1 MNKLEYSFQFIYL
14 CPVDKKEQII
24 IAAMKLLAEHGAQAT
39 PMSAIAKAAGTGMG
53 TIYNYF
59 ATKEELI
66 NAIYLYIKG
75 SEINLV
81 SKSIDEA
88 TPLKTRFLFY
98 YTAFINFYLKHP
110 EGFAF
115 MDQFQHS
122 PLILDSTK
130 EQGKAGFIPVFAL
143 IEQGQ
148 KEGIIKNIDM
158 EAILYF
164 LAGTV
169 TTYVRWMISAGK
181 DKHKQHLEQQLR
193 LVWDAIKE

>member
-1 MNKLEYSFQFIYL
+1 
-14 CPVDKKEQII
+14 VDKKEQII
-24 IAAMKLLAEHGAQAT
+24 VAAMKLLAEHGAQAT

-181 DKHKQHLEQQLR
+181 DKHKHKQHLKQQLR